1 MVYING
7 KVLVIPGVTIRR
19 DYSNLNKQV
28 IPDDHFFML
37 GDNRPNSADSRVWGF
52 VSKNELI
59 GGSTLYL
66 LANQSN
72 TMGSLTIILNGEEKQ
87 THSGNVLQLIYELN
101 LQVDHII
108 VELNNTIIP
117 MQDIPTT
124 TLKNNDKVEI
134 IRYIGGG
141 T

>member
-1 MVYING
+1 
-7 KVLVIPGVTIRR
+7 
-19 DYSNLNKQV
+19 
-28 IPDDHFFML
+28 
-37 GDNRPNSADSRVWGF
+37 
-52 VSKNELI
+52 
-59 GGSTLYL
+59 
-66 LANQSN
+66 
-72 TMGSLTIILNGEEKQ
+72 MGSLTIILNGEEKQ

>member
-1 MVYING
+1 M
-7 KVLVIPGVTIRR
+7 
-19 DYSNLNKQV
+19 
-28 IPDDHFFML
+28 
-37 GDNRPNSADSRVWGF
+37 
-52 VSKNELI
+52 
-59 GGSTLYL
+59 
-66 LANQSN
+66 ANQSN

-117 MQDIPTT
+117 MQDIPAT